1 VCSLADSPPASLSTR
16 LVWSHSSS
24 LCPQP
29 RGADVGKLV
38 ALALALLLA
47 ACGGGDGGE
56 ATGAGGAPA
65 GAPGFRTRTAGVLT
79 VGTELPN
86 PPFVLGNDLDD
97 LDGGF
102 EVDMVE
108 EIAERLGI
116 ERVTWVSFPFTKLVA
131 GARCPCD
138 FAVNGVSILPERRQ
152 RVDFSSPY
160 FTANQG
166 VLVREGTVVHGVA
179 DARRLRF
186 GVQEA
191 TSGEAY
197 LERILKP
204 VRPPRPFRSTT
215 AAFMALRAGQVE
227 AVMSDVPI
235 VVDAAGKY
243 PELAVVGQFKTDEQY
258 GAVLAKGSP
267 NTRPLSEVIDQLR
280 DEGVLDRL
288 FQKYFPDQADI
299 PPLG

>member
-1 VCSLADSPPASLSTR
+1 M
-16 LVWSHSSS
+16 
-24 LCPQP
+24 
-29 RGADVGKLV
+29 GKLV

-47 ACGGGDGGE
+47 ACGGGDGRE
-56 ATGAGGAPA
+56 AAEGGTTPGAA
-65 GAPGFRTRTAGVLT
+65 GFQTRTAGVLT
-79 VGTELPN
+79 VATELPN
-86 PPFVLGNDLDD
+86 PPFVLGDD
-97 LDGGF
+97 VDHLEGGF
-102 EVDMVE
+102 EVDMVNE
-108 EIAERLGI
+108 LAKRLGV
-116 ERVTWVSFPFTKLVA
+116 ERVQWVSFPFTKLVA

-138 FAVNGVSILPERRQ
+138 FAVNGVSILPDRRQ

-166 VLVREGTVVHGVA
+166 VLVRKGTTVTGVA

-191 TSGEAY
+191 TSGAAY

-204 VRPPRPFRSTT
+204 MEPPRSFGSTT
-215 AAFMALRAGQVE
+215 AAFAALRAGQVE

-235 VVDAAGKY
+235 VVDAAAKY
-243 PELAVVGQFKTDEQY
+243 PGLAVAGQFKTDEQY

-280 DEGVLDRL
+280 VDGVLDQL
-288 FQKYFPDQADI
+288 FQKYFPEQVDI
-299 PPLG
+299 PSLG